1 MDNDKT
7 YYFEYIRGYMI
18 EGNKVVLRSLCD
30 DKIITRVVHD
40 EKENGLY
47 IVYKGIKYYD
57 MYHIKY

>member
-1 MDNDKT
+1 MDNKKT
-7 YYFEYIRGYMI
+7 YYFKYISGYMI

-57 MYHIKY
+57 MYHIEC

>member
-1 MDNDKT
+1 MNNDKT
-7 YYFEYIRGYMI
+7 YYFKYIGGYMI
-18 EGNKVVLRSLCD
+18 KGNKVVLRSLCD

-57 MYHIKY
+57 MYHIEY